1 MNNILQLKSQ
11 FYQRKNPNKPG
22 PANLPVG
29 KTVKGEHIVELTK
42 QLKDI
47 MNYWEENTEI
57 EGALVSVHYNT
68 IVAKSNRIKIFLAE
82 KSHSPIDSIRGA
94 KFVWEPDNSGMI
106 KQKHVLHTTLVW
118 MR

>member
-22 PANLPVG
+22 SANLPVG

-47 MNYWEENTEI
+47 LNYWEENTEKTLEI
-57 EGALVSVHYNT
+57 PAGALIAGNNE
-68 IVAKSNRIKIFLAE
+68 IVVFELKNNEQASITLTDKPIF
-82 KSHSPIDSIRGA
+82 K
-94 KFVWEPDNSGMI
+94 
-106 KQKHVLHTTLVW
+106 
-118 MR
+118 

>member
-22 PANLPVG
+22 SANLPVG

-47 MNYWEENTEI
+47 LNYWEENTEI

-68 IVAKSNRIKIFLAE
+68 IVAKAIE
-82 KSHSPIDSIRGA
+82 
-94 KFVWEPDNSGMI
+94 
-106 KQKHVLHTTLVW
+106 
-118 MR
+118 

>member
-22 PANLPVG
+22 SANLPVG

-47 MNYWEENTEI
+47 
-57 EGALVSVHYNT
+57 
-68 IVAKSNRIKIFLAE
+68 
-82 KSHSPIDSIRGA
+82 
-94 KFVWEPDNSGMI
+94 
-106 KQKHVLHTTLVW
+106 
-118 MR
+118 

>member
-22 PANLPVG
+22 SANLPVG

-47 MNYWEENTEI
+47 LNYWKKI
-57 EGALVSVHYNT
+57 QKLKVLWLVSIT
-68 IVAKSNRIKIFLAE
+68 IRL
-82 KSHSPIDSIRGA
+82 
-94 KFVWEPDNSGMI
+94 W
-106 KQKHVLHTTLVW
+106 QKAIE
-118 MR
+118 